1 METKFY
7 SLEEVAK
14 NDGKGGNR
22 TWIVVKDSVYDV
34 TDYLQQEEEH
44 PGGNELIIE
53 WAGKECTRPFDDA
66 GHSSEAKKEMKQY
79 KIGELREEDRKQ
91 KQQKKSGDA
100 AAQAKNKENRRSC
113 CSYLTCGLCD

>member
-34 TDYLQQEEEH
+34 TDYLQQEEV
-44 PGGNELIIE
+44 I
-53 WAGKECTRPFDDA
+53 
-66 GHSSEAKKEMKQY
+66 SS
-79 KIGELREEDRKQ
+79 GET
-91 KQQKKSGDA
+91 
-100 AAQAKNKENRRSC
+100 N
-113 CSYLTCGLCD
+113 